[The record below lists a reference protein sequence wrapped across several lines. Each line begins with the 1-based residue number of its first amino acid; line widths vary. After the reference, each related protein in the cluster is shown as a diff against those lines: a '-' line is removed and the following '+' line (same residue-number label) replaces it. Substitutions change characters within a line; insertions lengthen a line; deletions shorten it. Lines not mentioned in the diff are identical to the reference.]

1 MDFHVCCL
9 KNVFHSELIYVSSWG
24 FQEIRFPETNRKNN
38 KGMNLDTF
46 ARQLELHSLSLVHFG
61 GHYFHELHDHKSY

>member
-9 KNVFHSELIYVSSWG
+9 KNLFHSELIFVSSWE
-24 FQEIRFPETNRKNN
+24 FQETKCPESHRKNI
-38 KGMNLDTF
+38 GMNLDTIPL
-46 ARQLELHSLSLVHFG
+46 QLELHSLSLVHFG